1 MEGFAVFSSLLKK
14 KKYSNI
20 LLITSR
26 NRSFALYDLFYS
38 LQ

>member
-1 MEGFAVFSSLLKK
+1 MEGFAGSSSLLK

-20 LLITSR
+20 LLKTSR
-26 NRSFALYDLFYS
+26 NPSFALYDLFYS